1 MQETVFTN
9 ARVITRDREIA
20 GSVQVRDGIIVD
32 VSAGSYSGPG
42 AEDCAGNFLL
52 PGLIDLHTD
61 NVEKHMIPRPG
72 ARWSAKAAVL
82 AHDAQCAA
90 AGITTVF
97 DALCIGNTDVE
108 KIRVELFHEAMREL
122 RRGKEHSLLRIEHFL
137 HARCEVSAENMV
149 GAFSEYQDDPLL
161 RMVSVMDHTPG
172 LRQFTDIDRYKRVQA
187 KKLGLDPDT
196 VDAWI
201 DERLRNAAIHSEQ
214 NRAVLLAT
222 IIGRGV
228 PVASHDDR
236 TVEHVTQA
244 SAEGITIAEFPVT
257 MDAAQECRRVGMK
270 IIHGAPN
277 IVRGGSHNDNVSAL
291 DLAEADCLDV
301 IASDYVPSSM
311 LLASFKLH
319 QHLGMTL
326 PEAIAKV
333 TVNAADSVGLD
344 DRGAI
349 EPGRRADL
357 VQVATDED
365 VPFARRTW
373 REGERVS

>member
-1 MQETVFTN
+1 METVFTN
-9 ARVITRDREIA
+9 ARVITRDKA
-20 GSVQVRDGIIVD
+20 FKGSVQVRGDTIAD

-42 AEDCAGNFLL
+42 AEDCEGDYLL

-61 NVEKHMIPRPG
+61 NVEKHMVPRPG

-108 KIRVELFHEAMREL
+108 KIRVELFHDAMREL

-149 GAFSEYQDDPLL
+149 EAFETYQDDPLL
-161 RMVSVMDHTPG
+161 KMVSVMDHTPG
-172 LRQFTDIDRYKRVQA
+172 LRQFTDVERYKRVQA
-187 KKLGLDPDT
+187 KRLGLDAEA

-201 DERLRNAAIHSEQ
+201 DERLRNAAMHSEQ
-214 NRAVLLAT
+214 NRAALLGKVT
-222 IIGRGV
+222 GRGV

-236 TVEHVTQA
+236 TVDHVAQA
-244 SAEGITIAEFPVT
+244 VAEGITIAEFPVT
-257 MDAAQECRRVGMK
+257 MEAAEESRRQGMQ

-291 DLAEADCLDV
+291 DLAEHDCLDV

-311 LLASFKLH
+311 LLAAFKLKD
-319 QHLGMTL
+319 HLGIEL
-326 PEAIAKV
+326 PDAIAKV
-333 TVNAADSVGLD
+333 TANAAESVGLD
-344 DRGAI
+344 DRGEI
-349 EPGRRADL
+349 TPGRRADL
-357 VQVATDED
+357 VRVAVDED